1 MNLKGYIVQVNY
13 KNYMDNDKIKLYLH
27 IGQPKTGTSAIQ
39 AFLNYNREILLKKYR
54 VLYPRYEPDYG
65 EGLQHNQIEIFEKAR
80 NTSDYSACTQMLG
93 SWVSYCSKNQLK
105 SLVIS
110 NEAFFSWDK
119 WPKILF
125 ELTEFLDVEVIVI
138 VYLRRQ
144 DKWIESAWKQ
154 WGHKKGDF
162 SSIQEFITKRRFNWN
177 RRIGLWLDYFPKDHI
192 LLRPYEE
199 CQIGPDVVL
208 DFLKL
213 LNVNSQERFI
223 TPPATNENIN
233 TGFHRDIVE
242 ILRACRNLIVNEDD
256 HTLID
261 FMFKV
266 LPPLFKK
273 RPMDD
278 YGILSPQ
285 ERQALLSEYENSNLR
300 LAQNF
305 FGPERTALF
314 FEPVPDINEHWD
326 PQNGLTIDK
335 AIPVLLSIMLHQQ
348 KEIEKLQ
355 QIVGVGTPE
364 N

>member
-1 MNLKGYIVQVNY
+1 
-13 KNYMDNDKIKLYLH
+13 MDNDKIKLYLH

-54 VLYPRYEPDYG
+54 ILYPRYEPDYG
-65 EGLQHNQIEIFEKAR
+65 EGLQHNQIEIFEMAR
-80 NTSDYSACTQMLG
+80 NTSEYSACAQMLG
-93 SWVSYCSKNQLK
+93 LWVSYCRKNQLK

-110 NEAFFSWDK
+110 NEAFFSWDN
-119 WPKILF
+119 WSKILF
-125 ELTEFLDVEVIVI
+125 ELTECLNVEVIVI

-154 WGHKKGDF
+154 WAHKKSDF
-162 SSIQEFITKRRFNWN
+162 SSIQDFIKKRRFNWN
-177 RRIGLWLDYFPKDHI
+177 RIIGLWLNYFPIDHI

-199 CQIGPDVVL
+199 CQIRPDIVS
-208 DFLKL
+208 DFMKL
-213 LNVNSQERFI
+213 LSINSLEGFI
-223 TPPATNENIN
+223 TPPGTNENIN
-233 TGFHRDIVE
+233 TGFHRDIVA
-242 ILRACRNLIVNEDD
+242 IMRACRNLIVNEHD

-266 LPPLFKK
+266 LPPVYKK

-285 ERQALLSEYENSNLR
+285 ERLALLGDYENTNLM
-300 LAQNF
+300 LAQKF
-305 FGPERTALF
+305 FGPERKSLF
-314 FEPVPDINEHWD
+314 LDPVPDINERWV

-335 AIPVLLSIMLHQQ
+335 AIPVLLSIVLHQQ

-355 QIVGVGTPE
+355 QIIGVGPAE